1 MEGTAVMQQSSVLM
15 TLPENQVQETGA
27 EDTSNEI
34 VPEET
39 VTKDVADETE
49 YSTTQNTHHGSDNLR
64 DKLKILERS

>member
-39 VTKDVADETE
+39 VTKDVADEE
-49 YSTTQNTHHGSDNLR
+49 EAPDSYNTHNL
-64 DKLKILERS
+64 S